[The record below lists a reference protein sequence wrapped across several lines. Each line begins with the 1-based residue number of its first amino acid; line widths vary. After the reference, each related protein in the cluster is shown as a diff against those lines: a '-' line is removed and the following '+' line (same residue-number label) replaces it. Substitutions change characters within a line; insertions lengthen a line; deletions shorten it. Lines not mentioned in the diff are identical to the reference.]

1 MLYAKRFLETRR
13 KEEHAICNH
22 RHNQKLLR
30 LGLDITKMAP
40 DNSTIRNLSKRILT
54 DTEKSA
60 LSKGLNYCIPV
71 PYLDLLNVQ
80 TEFENLYQEIR
91 PFLKQQQKTEFKRIL
106 INLYSKFKSSYFHFK
121 NTGIQN
127 LTKEEQLSLK
137 SLKNDQSIIICKP
150 DKGQGVA
157 ILDKLDYIAK
167 MEKILSDK
175 TAFMQV
181 NKDDN
186 VSNLEKFQNFLYRLK
201 KNKNLDD
208 TIYQEI
214 RPRAAST
221 PCLYGLPKLHKDNC
235 PLRPILSAT
244 GSSLTKQ
251 HPG

>member
-1 MLYAKRFLETRR
+1 M
-13 KEEHAICNH
+13 
-22 RHNQKLLR
+22 
-30 LGLDITKMAP
+30 
-40 DNSTIRNLSKRILT
+40 
-54 DTEKSA
+54 
-60 LSKGLNYCIPV
+60 
-71 PYLDLLNVQ
+71 
-80 TEFENLYQEIR
+80 
-91 PFLKQQQKTEFKRIL
+91 
-106 INLYSKFKSSYFHFK
+106 
-121 NTGIQN
+121 
-127 LTKEEQLSLK
+127 
-137 SLKNDQSIIICKP
+137 CKP
-150 DKGQGVA
+150 DKVQGVA

-244 GSSLTKQ
+244 GSFVL
-251 HPG
+251 